1 MTELAQHS
9 PEDKPT
15 RRLVVP
21 LVLALLAAGL
31 AGLGAY
37 LAFGGSSGGSTD
49 EEEAQPAVVEP
60 TGTDGVSRVVLSQ
73 SAAERLNV
81 QTAPVTSVRLN
92 RMVRGA
98 IPYTAVIYDTNGDA
112 WTYTSPEPLV
122 YVRQDVEVVRV
133 RGGEA
138 ILARGPPTGTSVVT
152 VGQVELWGVEY
163 GEIEED

>member
-1 MTELAQHS
+1 MTDLAQHS

-60 TGTDGVSRVVLSQ
+60 TGTHGVSRVVLSQ

-122 YVRQDVEVVRV
+122 YVRQDLEVVRV

>member
-1 MTELAQHS
+1 MTDLAQHS

-37 LAFGGSSGGSTD
+37 LAFAGSSGGSTS
-49 EEEAQPAVVEP
+49 EEGAQPAVVEP

-81 QTAPVTSVRLN
+81 ETAPVTSVRLN
-92 RMVRGA
+92 RRVRGA

-112 WTYTSPEPLV
+112 WAYTSPEPLV
-122 YVRQDVEVVRV
+122 YVRQDVKVVRV

-138 ILARGPPTGTSVVT
+138 IFARGPPVGTSVVT

>member
-1 MTELAQHS
+1 MTDLAQHS

-122 YVRQDVEVVRV
+122 YVRQDLEVVRV

>member
-1 MTELAQHS
+1 MTDLAQHS

-37 LAFGGSSGGSTD
+37 LAFGGSSGGSTN

-122 YVRQDVEVVRV
+122 YVRQDLEVVRV

>member
-1 MTELAQHS
+1 MTDLAQHS

-37 LAFGGSSGGSTD
+37 LAFAGSSGGSTN

-122 YVRQDVEVVRV
+122 YVRQDLEVVRV

>member
-1 MTELAQHS
+1 MTDLAQHS
-9 PEDKPT
+9 PEDRPT

-21 LVLALLAAGL
+21 LVLAVLAAGL

-37 LAFGGSSGGSTD
+37 LAFAGSSGGSTN

-122 YVRQDVEVVRV
+122 YVRQDLEVVRV

>member
-1 MTELAQHS
+1 MTDLAQHS

-37 LAFGGSSGGSTD
+37 LAFAGSSGGSTN

-81 QTAPVTSVRLN
+81 ETAPVTSVRLN

-122 YVRQDVEVVRV
+122 YVRQDLEVVRV

>member
-1 MTELAQHS
+1 MTDLAQHS
-9 PEDKPT
+9 PEDRPT

-37 LAFGGSSGGSTD
+37 LAFGGSSGASTN

-81 QTAPVTSVRLN
+81 ETAPVTSVRVN
-92 RMVRGA
+92 RTVRGA

>member
-1 MTELAQHS
+1 MTDLAQHS
-9 PEDKPT
+9 PEDRPT

-37 LAFGGSSGGSTD
+37 LAFGGSSGGSTN

-60 TGTDGVSRVVLSQ
+60 TGTDGVSRVVLSP

>member
-9 PEDKPT
+9 PGGKPT

-37 LAFGGSSGGSTD
+37 LAFAGSSGGSTS
-49 EEEAQPAVVEP
+49 EEGAHAAVVEP
-60 TGTDGVSRVVLSQ
+60 TGTDGVSRVVLTD

-81 QTAPVTSVRLN
+81 ETAPVTSVRLN
-92 RMVRGA
+92 RRVRGA

-112 WTYTSPEPLV
+112 WTYTNPEPLV
-122 YVRQDVEVVRV
+122 YVRQDVKVARV

-138 ILARGPPTGTSVVT
+138 ILARGPPVGTSVVT